1 MFSDIVFLKNI
12 KKKKKNKTK
21 QNNFQFEKNFKKLYL
36 VIPCCFYLMSVEIVV
51 IQF

>member
-21 QNNFQFEKNFKKLYL
+21 QKNFKKLYF
-36 VIPCCFYLMSVEIVV
+36 VIPCCFYQMSVEIVV

>member
-12 KKKKKNKTK
+12 KKKEKKKNKTK
-21 QNNFQFEKNFKKLYL
+21 QKNFKKLYF